1 MTITNDIVSLSST
14 AAVRSADVEKKSAAS
29 APVSAAGAVASS
41 DRVELSL
48 GKMQVERLK
57 QIAPAEETV
66 RADRVAAIKQQV
78 ADGTYRVDSRL
89 VAGKMLALFR

>member
-1 MTITNDIVSLSST
+1 MTSISDVVSLSSAAAARPAT
-14 AAVRSADVEKKSAAS
+14 AEKQA
-29 APVSAAGAVASS
+29 APVQAPAAGAVQSS

-48 GKMQVERLK
+48 GKLQVERLK

-66 RADRVAAIKQQV
+66 RADRVAALKQQV
-78 ADGTYRVDSRL
+78 AGSAYQVDSRL

>member
-1 MTITNDIVSLSST
+1 MTITTDIVSLSST
-14 AAVRSADVEKKSAAS
+14 AAVRSGDVEKKTAA
-29 APVSAAGAVASS
+29 APVSAASEVSTS

-57 QIAPAEETV
+57 QVAPAEETV
-66 RADRVAAIKQQV
+66 RADRVAAIKQQI

>member
-14 AAVRSADVEKKSAAS
+14 AALRSPDVEKKAATVPP
-29 APVSAAGAVASS
+29 AAAEAVSAS

-66 RADRVAAIKQQV
+66 RADRVAAIKQQI
-78 ADGTYRVDSRL
+78 ADGTYQVDSRL